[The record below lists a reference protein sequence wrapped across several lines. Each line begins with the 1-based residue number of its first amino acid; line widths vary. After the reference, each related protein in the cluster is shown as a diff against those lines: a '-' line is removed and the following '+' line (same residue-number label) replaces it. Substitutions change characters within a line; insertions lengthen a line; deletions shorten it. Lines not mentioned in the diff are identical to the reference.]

1 MSTLQSTTPQIISTD
16 DAARTVMTLSA
27 YVTPENLRAGDP
39 AEREATHLVSA
50 DDKFVVGSWSA
61 QPYTE
66 FIESY
71 PGDEY
76 ARVLE
81 GSVTLTGDDGVAHT
95 ISAGEAFTLR
105 RGWRGEYRVTQPLL
119 KQFALYLG

>member
-1 MSTLQSTTPQIISTD
+1 MTIQQLTTPELIATD
-16 DAARTVMTLSA
+16 EAAHDAMTPSA
-27 YVTPENLRAGDP
+27 YVTPETLRDGDP
-39 AEREATHLVSA
+39 REREAIHLAS
-50 DDKFVVGSWSA
+50 DDEKFVVGSWEA

-76 ARVLE
+76 ARVLT

-95 ISAGEAFTLR
+95 FSSGDAFTLR
-105 RGWRGEYRVTQPLL
+105 RGWRGEYRVTEPLL